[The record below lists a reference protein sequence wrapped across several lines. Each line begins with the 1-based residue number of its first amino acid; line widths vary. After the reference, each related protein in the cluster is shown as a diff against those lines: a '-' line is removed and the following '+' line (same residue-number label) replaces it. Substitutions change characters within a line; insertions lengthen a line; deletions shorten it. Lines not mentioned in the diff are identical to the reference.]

1 MLWLFLQYGGTPRL
15 CEAPRTMDAPSP
27 PALRGSRCARG
38 EGHGLWT
45 LLFLPIDLPEQS
57 LELRDQPIHVALSPH
72 TELPSLCHAIAY
84 EYA

>member
-1 MLWLFLQYGGTPRL
+1 MRLLFLQHDAAPRL
-15 CEAPRTMDAPSP
+15 CEAPRPLDAPSP
-27 PALRGSRCARG
+27 PDLRGARCARG

-57 LELRDQPIHVALSPH
+57 LELRDQPVNVALSPH